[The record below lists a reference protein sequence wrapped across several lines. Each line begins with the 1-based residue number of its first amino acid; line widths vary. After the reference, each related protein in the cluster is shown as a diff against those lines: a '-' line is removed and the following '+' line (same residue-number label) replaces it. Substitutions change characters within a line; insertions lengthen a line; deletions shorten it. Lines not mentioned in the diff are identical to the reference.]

1 MAPRL
6 SPPVRFHGTATTA
19 PIRAAAGLAFITAL
33 ALQLL
38 TIGCTF
44 RGLVQDDISG
54 CLLYTLLAA
63 GLSLTLPVF
72 WTLSRR

>member
-1 MAPRL
+1 MH
-6 SPPVRFHGTATTA
+6 FHGTTTTA
-19 PIRAAAGLAFITAL
+19 PVRAVAGLAFVTAL
-33 ALQLL
+33 ALQLM
-38 TIGCTF
+38 TIGRTF
-44 RGLVQDDISG
+44 RGLVQNDITG